1 MKNKIMFPVILFA
14 GILFIN
20 VSVNQAYG
28 QTPPKNKTVTKET
41 VKYTC
46 PMHSEVMKD
55 KAGKCPKC
63 GMELVVKKDKKSEMM
78 GDSTMMKKDH
88 TKMMQDTSSMMKKGH
103 MMHDTVSMKHKK
115 TGM

>member
-46 PMHSEVMKD
+46 PMHPEIIRDVP
-55 KAGKCPKC
+55 GKCPKC
-63 GMELVVKKDKKSEMM
+63 GMELVVKKDNMKSGMM
-78 GDSTMMKKDH
+78 GDTAIMKKDR
-88 TKMMQDTSSMMKKGH
+88 TRMIRDTSSMKKVE
-103 MMHDTVSMKHKK
+103 MMNDTASMKHK
-115 TGM
+115 

>member
-28 QTPPKNKTVTKET
+28 QTPPKNKTVTNET

-46 PMHSEVMKD
+46 PMHPEVIKD
-55 KAGKCPKC
+55 KPGKCPKC
-63 GMELVVKKDKKSEMM
+63 GMELVVKKDKKKSGMM
-78 GDSTMMKKDH
+78 SDSTVMKKDH
-88 TKMMQDTSSMMKKGH
+88 TKMMQDTSSM
-103 MMHDTVSMKHKK
+103 KHKK
-115 TGM
+115 MGM